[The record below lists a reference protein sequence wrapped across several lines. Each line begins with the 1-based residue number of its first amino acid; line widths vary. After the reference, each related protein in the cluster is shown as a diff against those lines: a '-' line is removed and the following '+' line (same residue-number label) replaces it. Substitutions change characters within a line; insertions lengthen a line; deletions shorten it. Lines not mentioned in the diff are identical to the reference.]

1 MKKALKTIVEVFA
14 WILLILSLL
23 ITVMVFSS
31 DKNNGVS
38 DLMGYIPLTVESDS
52 MKPTF
57 SKKDLIICKE
67 IDDVM
72 KIESGDVITYWT
84 IIEGER
90 VKNTHRITKINEFE
104 NTRSFITRG
113 DANNIDDEYTVYAGD
128 LIGEWT
134 GVKLS
139 GLGAAVNFLKT
150 KKGFFICIIIPLALL
165 FLFELYK
172 LIITIIE
179 VKRPALS
186 ENEQEEIKKRAIEE
200 YLAQQQNVKQ
210 DDDNAVI
217 QKSSDDIK
225 NTGEKQAEIKEKNT
239 EEIQTR

>member
-38 DLMGYIPLTVESDS
+38 DLMGYVPLTVESDS

-84 IIEGER
+84 IIDGKR
-90 VKNTHRITKINEFE
+90 VKNTHRIVKINEFE

-113 DANNIDDEYTVYAGD
+113 DANTIDDEYTVYAGD

-134 GVKLS
+134 GVKVS
-139 GLGAAVNFLKT
+139 GLGAAMNFLKT
-150 KKGFFICIIIPLALL
+150 RKGFFICIIVPLALL

-172 LIITIIE
+172 LIVTIIE
-179 VKRPALS
+179 VKKPVLS
-186 ENEQEEIKKRAIEE
+186 ENEEEEIKKRAIEE
-200 YLAQQQNVKQ
+200 YLAEQKNAKQ
-210 DDDNAVI
+210 DNDD
-217 QKSSDDIK
+217 SDESGDK
-225 NTGEKQAEIKEKNT
+225 REKQVETEEKNT
-239 EEIQTR
+239 DNEVQTQ